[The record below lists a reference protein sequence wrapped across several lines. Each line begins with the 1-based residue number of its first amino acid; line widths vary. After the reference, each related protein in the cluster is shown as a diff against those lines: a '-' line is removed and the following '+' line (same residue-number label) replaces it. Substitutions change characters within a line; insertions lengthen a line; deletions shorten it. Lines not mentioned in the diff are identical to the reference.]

1 MVCIVAA
8 MPEIPDLLSTRGA
21 ARVLGVTTRTV
32 HRYAESETLRPAY
45 RLDGLRGAFLFH
57 EADVR
62 ELANRRRKGSQ
73 EAA

>member
-1 MVCIVAA
+1 MA
-8 MPEIPDLLSTRGA
+8 EIPDLLSTRGA

-32 HRYAESETLRPAY
+32 HRFAESDRLRPAY

-57 EADVR
+57 ESDVIA
-62 ELANRRRKGSQ
+62 LAEQRRNKSSP

>member
-1 MVCIVAA
+1 MA
-8 MPEIPDLLSTRGA
+8 EIPDLLSTRGA

-32 HRYAESETLRPAY
+32 HRFAESERLRPAY

-57 EADVR
+57 ESDVL
-62 ELANRRRKGSQ
+62 ELAAQRRNRDTYDGPS